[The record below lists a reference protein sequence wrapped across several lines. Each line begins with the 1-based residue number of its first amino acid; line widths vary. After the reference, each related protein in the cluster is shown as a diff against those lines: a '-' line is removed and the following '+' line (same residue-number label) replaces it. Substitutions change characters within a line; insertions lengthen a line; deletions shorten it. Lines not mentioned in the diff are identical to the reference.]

1 MVPGMAKE
9 PQAKPG
15 DPLDAAAR
23 LFRHQ
28 GFAATTVR
36 QIAHDAK
43 MLPGSL
49 HYRYPSKEALL
60 LALMERAIER
70 SMAAVTEAVAH
81 SADPVDRVR
90 LGLRAH
96 LRLLVSG
103 DDAVYVLLYDWR
115 SLEGEARRQME
126 LLRVRYEQFWDRLL
140 AEGVEAGVVRPG
152 VDPMLVRLLG
162 FGAVNWVA
170 QWYEPAG
177 PYTPDQIADAAWDY
191 IGNGVLEV
199 RKLEKKRNSTTK
211 P

>member
-1 MVPGMAKE
+1 MAKE
-9 PQAKPG
+9 RSAKE

-23 LFRHQ
+23 LFRRQ

-36 QIAHDAK
+36 QIEHAAR

-70 SMAAVTEAVAH
+70 SMAAVREAMAA
-81 SADPVDRVR
+81 SKDPVDRVR

-103 DDAVYVLLYDWR
+103 DDVYVLLYDWR
-115 SLEGEARRQME
+115 SLEGEAQSQMLRLRQ
-126 LLRVRYEQFWDRLL
+126 RYEDFWDAEL
-140 AEGVEAGVVRPG
+140 AVAVEQGVVRGG
-152 VDPMLVRLLG
+152 VDPLLVRLLG

-170 QWYEPAG
+170 QWYEERG
-177 PYTPDQIADAAWDY
+177 PYTPDQIADAFWSY
-191 IGNGVLEV
+191 LGFGVLSEA
-199 RKLEKKRNSTTK
+199 EKKRRR
-211 P
+211 